1 MTNADDQ
8 KITWPIYYDAAPI
21 VFTRWSR
28 APLPTLPTLLRI
40 GWECYNDV
48 DDHDDDDHPD
58 PMIVIVD
65 VDDDDGVNPIG
76 GYNDVDNHGDDN
88 HSENAENV

>member
-1 MTNADDQ
+1 
-8 KITWPIYYDAAPI
+8 
-21 VFTRWSR
+21 
-28 APLPTLPTLLRI
+28 
-40 GWECYNDV
+40 
-48 DDHDDDDHPD
+48 
-58 PMIVIVD
+58 MIVIVD